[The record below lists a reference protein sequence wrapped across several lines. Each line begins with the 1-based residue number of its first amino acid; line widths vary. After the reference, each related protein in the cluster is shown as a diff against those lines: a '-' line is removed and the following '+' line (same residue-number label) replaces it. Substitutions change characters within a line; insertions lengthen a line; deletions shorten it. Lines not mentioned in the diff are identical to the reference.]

1 MTLNCIAVDDEP
13 LALGLVCAF
22 IEKTPFL
29 KLVGRYSS
37 AVEALQGLQQTAV
50 DLIFLDIQMPDLT
63 GIELARVLERSAG
76 RSSSGKPGPRIVFT
90 TAFNQFAVD
99 GFRVDALDYLLKP
112 FNYEEFLQAATKAST
127 YFDLVNRASAQVS
140 DTPADGIAGT
150 FPADTTAVDDRAD
163 DTIESMRRSD
173 STLDR
178 SATDRSPTDRPVEY
192 LFLKVEY
199 QLVRVAFGDICYIE
213 GLKDYVKVHL
223 VSTPKPLLSLT
234 SLKVLEE
241 KLPADRFMRVH
252 RSFIVS
258 LEKISAVTKNTIQ
271 IGQTTIPVSDQ
282 YKDAFTLFLSR
293 WV

>member
-1 MTLNCIAVDDEP
+1 MILNCIAVDDEP

-29 KLVGRYSS
+29 KLAGRYTSG
-37 AVEALQGLQQTAV
+37 VEALRGLQELAV
-50 DLIFLDIQMPDLT
+50 DVVFLDIQMPDLT
-63 GIELARVLERSAG
+63 GIELARILDRGTIRST
-76 RSSSGKPGPRIVFT
+76 SGKPGPRIVFT

-112 FNYEEFLQAATKAST
+112 FNYEEFLQAATKASA
-127 YFDLVNRASAQVS
+127 YFDLVHRATLQPDGSAL
-140 DTPADGIAGT
+140 TPPGDGDALPPGNT
-150 FPADTTAVDDRAD
+150 GPDNPTRHHPAALPVFQ
-163 DTIESMRRSD
+163 SGSVGD
-173 STLDR
+173 S
-178 SATDRSPTDRPVEY
+178 VEY

-199 QLVRVAFGDICYIE
+199 QLVRVAFSDICYIE

-223 VSTPKPLLSLT
+223 VGTPRPLLSLN
-234 SLKVLEE
+234 SLKALEE
-241 KLPADRFMRVH
+241 KLPPSRFMRVH

-271 IGQTTIPVSDQ
+271 IGQTTIPVGDQ
-282 YKDAFTLFLSR
+282 YKDTFTLFLSR